1 MKKLARFLFVFCLI
15 IVSCTGNVDRDRS
28 IHLNVSQTVQI
39 PVEMVTITVRVF
51 ETGNDPEAVERQG
64 YEKLASVVQLLRENG
79 YANDDLEITAGEL
92 QSNFY
97 RNENQVQFTSVIVFE
112 LMDTDLIDTFR
123 RAITEAGG
131 TSFSVSDYGNPDETR
146 IYEEAYQN
154 AIDAARGRADKLL
167 ANQGV
172 KAGSIISVQEN
183 IHEIIEHSATVM
195 SMQDQSLS
203 RAGMEPVDPM
213 FNKDYYT
220 KSIQFNIVFELI
232 RN

>member
-1 MKKLARFLFVFCLI
+1 MKKLSLLLFVFCLTI
-15 IVSCTGNVDRDRS
+15 ISCDGDVDRS

-39 PVEMVTITVRVF
+39 PVEMVTITVRIS
-51 ETGNDPEAVERQG
+51 ESGNDPEIVERRG
-64 YEKLASVVQLLRENG
+64 YEKLASVVQLLRDNG
-79 YANDDLEITAGEL
+79 YMDDDLEITAGEL

-97 RNENQVQFTSVIVFE
+97 RNENQIQFNSVIVFE
-112 LMDTDLIDTFR
+112 LADTDLIDTFR

-131 TSFSVSDYGNPDETR
+131 TSFSVSDYGNPDEMR

-154 AIDAARGRADKLL
+154 AIDSARERADKLL

-172 KAGSIISVQEN
+172 KAGSIITVQEN
-183 IHEIIEHSATVM
+183 IHEIIEQPKIEM

-213 FNKDYYT
+213 FNKEHYT

-232 RN
+232 RI